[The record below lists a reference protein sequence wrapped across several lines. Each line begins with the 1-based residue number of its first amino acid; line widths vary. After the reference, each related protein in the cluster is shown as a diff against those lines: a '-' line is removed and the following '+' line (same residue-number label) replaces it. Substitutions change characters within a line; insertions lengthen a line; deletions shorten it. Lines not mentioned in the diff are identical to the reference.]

1 MEMVLNNGFC
11 DMTETEMMQLDGGA
25 TAGQVA
31 LVAGIGVLAI
41 SFAPAIGVGAV
52 VIGGSSVAVGVGSAL
67 GLVGGG
73 CLAIGAASHA
83 V

>member
-1 MEMVLNNGFC
+1 MENILINQFC
-11 DMTETEMMQLDGGA
+11 ELTMEEVQEFNGGA

-41 SFAPAIGVGAV
+41 AFAPAVGVGAV
-52 VIGGSSVAVGVGSAL
+52 VIGGASVAVGAGSAL

-83 V
+83 M

>member
-1 MEMVLNNGFC
+1 MEMALNNGFC

-31 LVAGIGVLAI
+31 LVAGIGILAI
-41 SFAPAIGVGAV
+41 AFAPAIGVGAV
-52 VIGGSSVAVGVGSAL
+52 VIGGSSVAVGAGSAL